1 MRQRNG
7 LRGRLANAWRTLT
20 GTGELPDAA
29 WSRVFYGSS
38 GQIAATE
45 RQALAIA
52 ALHRC
57 VQILAGTISTLPVHV
72 YTSGDRDERKQ
83 APRHPLNRLLR
94 INPNRRLT
102 PSVFWATVVEH
113 AALWGNAY
121 IEVLRD
127 DAYRPVELW
136 IHEPRTV
143 GVELLPDGT
152 PQYIVRGATGERV
165 LPDDRVMHIVGPWY
179 NGLRG
184 LSVVE
189 QFPALF
195 ATGAGLDTFLAQYWR
210 CGAKPAGVLKS
221 SGPLS
226 AEAVE
231 RLRENWSALYDSA
244 LNSGRTVV
252 LEEGLEFEPLV
263 TDISKSDPAGH
274 RQQLVLE
281 VARIFGIPPNMVGV
295 MERSSYASIEAQNTA
310 FLQHTI
316 RPWLVRLEQGVD
328 RTLLRPSER
337 GRYYVRWTVEGLL
350 RADLQARVALY
361 SSARQNGWMTVNE
374 IRRLEDMP
382 AVPGGDVLLQPLNMA
397 PVSEGL
403 QAENQMEVD
412 DGA

>member
-1 MRQRNG
+1 
-7 LRGRLANAWRTLT
+7 
-20 GTGELPDAA
+20 
-29 WSRVFYGSS
+29 
-38 GQIAATE
+38 
-45 RQALAIA
+45 
-52 ALHRC
+52 
-57 VQILAGTISTLPVHV
+57 VHV
-72 YTSGDRDERKQ
+72 YTSGDRDDRKP

-94 INPNRRLT
+94 VSPNRRLA
-102 PSVFWATVVEH
+102 PCVFWATVVEH

-136 IHEPRTV
+136 IHDPRSV
-143 GVELLPDGT
+143 VVEILPDGT
-152 PQYIVRGATGERV
+152 PQYVVRGADGERV
-165 LPDDRVMHIVGPWY
+165 LPDDRVLHIVGPWY

-184 LSVVE
+184 MSVIE

-244 LNSGRTVV
+244 ANSGRTVV
-252 LEEGLEFEPLV
+252 LEEGLSFEPLV
-263 TDISKSDPAGH
+263 NDISKSDPGGH
-274 RQQLVLE
+274 RQQIVLE
-281 VARIFGIPPNMVGV
+281 VCRIFGVPPNMIGDL
-295 MERSSYASIEAQNTA
+295 EKSSYASIEAQNTA

-337 GRYYVRWTVEGLL
+337 GRYYVRWSVEGLL
-350 RADLQARVALY
+350 RADMQARAALY
-361 SSARQNGWMTVNE
+361 STARQNGWMTVNE

-382 AVPGGDVLLQPLNMA
+382 AVPGGDVLLQPLNMT
-397 PVSEGL
+397 PVNDVQVIPAVEG
-403 QAENQMEVD
+403 D
-412 DGA
+412 DGD